1 MTNPF
6 QKATKE
12 RARLRLALIG
22 PSGSGKTYTSLQV
35 GTALKNGGRVALVD
49 TERGSAS
56 KYADLFDFDVLE
68 LETFEPQNY
77 IRAIEA
83 ASGAGYDVLILD
95 SLSHAWAGVG
105 GILSF
110 VDTETMKSKS
120 RNAYTEGWR
129 KATPLHNRLVDAMI
143 QADLHLIVTMRAKTE
158 YVMETDQRGKT
169 APRKVGMAPVQRDGL
184 EYEFDVV
191 GDMDLDNN
199 LVVSKTRCPALT
211 GKMFAKPGDDL
222 AGILNGW
229 LMDGT
234 EPAPRKAP
242 EPTPAPEPA
251 PTATNGNTRPL
262 APEKVRAFIHQ
273 KSRWQDGHR
282 LMDGEPIDTKEVPRV
297 ATVMGELFPN
307 LDNKMRQKARH
318 DVLRYLIGVDS
329 TKALTMAES
338 LAITDWCRD
347 QDSAQIEAARILEA
361 MAIEAGQQE
370 LPL

>member
-251 PTATNGNTRPL
+251 PMNGDDKPASTNGDDKPASTGRP
-262 APEKVRAFIHQ
+262 ASIKTQNWAEY
-273 KSRWQDGHR
+273 G
-282 LMDGEPIDTKEVPRV
+282 
-297 ATVMGELFPN
+297 
-307 LDNKMRQKARH
+307 
-318 DVLRYLIGVDS
+318 
-329 TKALTMAES
+329 KALAATITYYQNENGTPDWGHMTGAAGH
-338 LAITDWCRD
+338 LGYKAITD
-347 QDSAQIEAARILEA
+347 ENLEQVLDA
-361 MAIEAGQQE
+361 LRTYAHKQQEEAGQQE
-370 LPL
+370 LPLAPM